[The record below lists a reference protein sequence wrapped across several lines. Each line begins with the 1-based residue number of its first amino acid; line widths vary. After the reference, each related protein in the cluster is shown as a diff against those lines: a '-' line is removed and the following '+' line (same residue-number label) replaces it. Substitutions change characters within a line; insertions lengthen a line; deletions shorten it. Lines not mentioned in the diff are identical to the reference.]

1 MPGYLEV
8 KCRPSRWIDAVSY
21 QRSRST
27 IFGKGAEVATSSITD
42 MQMAHSDKE
51 SI

>member
-8 KCRPSRWIDAVSY
+8 KCGPSKWIGAVSY

-27 IFGKGAEVATSSITD
+27 IFGKGAEMATSSIID
-42 MQMAHSDKE
+42 MQMAHLDKE